1 MVQLQ
6 SLNVTLMET
15 RLIGSANTFGTI
27 INSSDYLITNWLMI
41 VKGLKDN
48 VKTLL
53 QWSREHRAR

>member
-15 RLIGSANTFGTI
+15 RLIGSAKTFGSI
-27 INSSDYLITNWLMI
+27 INGSDYLMTNWLMV
-41 VKGLKDN
+41 VKGLKEN

-53 QWSREHRAR
+53 QWSRQG